1 MVSWIAAFRIG
12 FLGPAL
18 GASFDFRVLYL
29 TVVVFGHIF
38 PYAMLGVKLV

>member
-1 MVSWIAAFRIG
+1 MVSWIAVFRIG

-29 TVVVFGHIF
+29 IVAVFGHIF
-38 PYAMLGVKLV
+38 LYTVLGIKLV